1 MAFNETKAFKNFM
14 AKLYGLG
21 AAVVIVGA
29 LFKIMHWPG
38 AGPMLV
44 VGLGTEAVIFIFSAF
59 DKPHAEPDWSLVYPE
74 LAGLDEEH
82 GGHGDAHSAEKAKP
96 KAVSTGDSLS
106 QELDKMLTE
115 AKIGPE
121 LIQSLGDGMRSLSEN
136 ATKLSVT
143 AEATTATE
151 GYVSNLSKA
160 AQSVGNLTNV
170 YEETADALKKDVA
183 AAEQYSTSIAKASE
197 SALSLSTSYT
207 NAATAT
213 EQIEHVTKNLA
224 ALNSVYELKIKEI
237 SDQHS
242 SENKLNDSIEGFIN
256 NLQVSAEDTRKFNEG
271 VNQLAKNIAAL
282 NSVYGNMLSAMTN
295 RNA

>member
-21 AAVVIVGA
+21 AAIVIIGA
-29 LFKIMHWPG
+29 MFKIMHWPG

-44 VGLGTEAVIFIFSAF
+44 VGLSTEAVIFIFSAF

-82 GGHGDAHSAEKAKP
+82 GHGDHAEKP
-96 KAVSTGDSLS
+96 KKVVAATGDTLS
-106 QELDKMLTE
+106 QELDKMLSE

-136 ATKLSVT
+136 AGKLSVT

-170 YEETADALKKDVA
+170 YQETAEALKKDVA
-183 AAEQYSTSIAKASE
+183 AAEQYSSSISKASE
-197 SALSLSTSYT
+197 SALSLSTSYA
-207 NAATAT
+207 NAANAT
-213 EQIEHVTKNLA
+213 EQIEGVTKNLA

-237 SDQHS
+237 SAQHS
-242 SENKLNDSIEGFIN
+242 SQDKLNESIEGFIN

-271 VNQLAKNIAAL
+271 VNQLAKNIASL